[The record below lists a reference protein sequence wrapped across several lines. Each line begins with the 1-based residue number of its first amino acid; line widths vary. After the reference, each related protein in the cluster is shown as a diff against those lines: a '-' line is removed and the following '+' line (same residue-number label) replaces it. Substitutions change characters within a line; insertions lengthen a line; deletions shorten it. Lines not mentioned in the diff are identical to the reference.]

1 MSRELV
7 VHFHSAI
14 LVFGPLPQI
23 MASQFLQPGRS
34 SAAMVIE
41 ELVESA
47 VERAYEAVKYVQ
59 MPSKIFRS
67 FCAVWVYAEPK

>member
-1 MSRELV
+1 
-7 VHFHSAI
+7 
-14 LVFGPLPQI
+14 

-47 VERAYEAVKYVQ
+47 VERAFEAVKYAIGLLRRW
-59 MPSKIFRS
+59 PL
-67 FCAVWVYAEPK
+67 